1 MSTASAPDGAA
12 SDGSAPV
19 PAVPVPTVPNSPV
32 SGPAGPGTAES
43 ASPVGSVDRALA
55 LLEIL
60 AAGGP
65 QGLALREVTTRS
77 GLSKGSAHRLL
88 RALMHRRF
96 VEQTTPDQHYRLGS
110 AMSLLLGQFERGEN
124 LAMLMAPALTAI
136 SQQTQELVHLGR
148 LEGPHVHY
156 LDKVEPVRALRVWS
170 RVGKEAP
177 AARTAMGRAILA
189 AEGVRGAALAPYAQV
204 SDQTPDVQASATGDP
219 APARPVTAERLAE
232 VVEEARTRGWAAE
245 IEENEPGIACVG
257 VALTRPGD
265 RSIAVS
271 VTGPI
276 DRMGPERRAEIGAL
290 LRSQLTTLAPAG
302 FAVAPTL

>member
-1 MSTASAPDGAA
+1 MPDGTAPANAVPAVGAADGAA
-12 SDGSAPV
+12 PE
-19 PAVPVPTVPNSPV
+19 PA
-32 SGPAGPGTAES
+32 

-60 AAGGP
+60 AEAGP
-65 QGLALREVTTRS
+65 QGLALREVTARS
-77 GLSKGSAHRLL
+77 SLSKGSAHRLL

-96 VEQTTPDQHYRLGS
+96 VEQTAPDQHYRLGS
-110 AMSLLLGQFERGEN
+110 AMGVLLGQFEQGEN
-124 LAMLMAPALTAI
+124 LAMLMAPALAAI
-136 SQQTQELVHLGR
+136 SHQLQELVHLGR
-148 LEGPHVHY
+148 LEGSHVHY
-156 LDKVEPVRALRVWS
+156 LDKVEPERALRVWS
-170 RVGKEAP
+170 RVGRQAP

-189 AEGVRGAALAPYAQV
+189 ADGVRGAALAPYAQ
-204 SDQTPDVQASATGDP
+204 ASAPTPAGQ
-219 APARPVTAERLAE
+219 APATDDPLFAHPVTAEHLAE
-232 VVEEARTRGWAAE
+232 VVEEASARGWAAE

-276 DRMGPERRAEIGAL
+276 ERMGPARRAEIGAL